1 MNHLNKAGIS
11 GVHRWEKT
19 TTCQHL
25 LSLLASL
32 PSVFYGVTAGEKR
45 RAFPSAL
52 HPFFENMWPGNNW
65 VTTAADQRVGL
76 DLENDSIYFC
86 LTACCSHSCT
96 FYPLFRIKILLYMP
110 GRQPDVRVEHRLSIS
125 IQDYPISK
133 YFTCIQ
139 LLKHHFVSIPFLK
152 FKHHLFT
159 PVVIL
164 VPLKSKKVLQS
175 DFFLLYNKT
184 KEQCSDGHQWWSF

>member
-1 MNHLNKAGIS
+1 MLILSRVYSYIWTRNKLISTRYSLTSYLNMNHLNRAGIS
-11 GVHRWEKT
+11 GVHRWEKWLHASIYPQT
-19 TTCQHL
+19 ISDTDFFLRSCGIVFKMSQ

-65 VTTAADQRVGL
+65 VTTAADQWVGL
-76 DLENDSIYFC
+76 NLENDSIYFC

-110 GRQPDVRVEHRLSIS
+110 GRRPDVRVEHKLSIS
-125 IQDYPISK
+125 I
-133 YFTCIQ
+133 
-139 LLKHHFVSIPFLK
+139 
-152 FKHHLFT
+152 
-159 PVVIL
+159 
-164 VPLKSKKVLQS
+164 
-175 DFFLLYNKT
+175 
-184 KEQCSDGHQWWSF
+184 